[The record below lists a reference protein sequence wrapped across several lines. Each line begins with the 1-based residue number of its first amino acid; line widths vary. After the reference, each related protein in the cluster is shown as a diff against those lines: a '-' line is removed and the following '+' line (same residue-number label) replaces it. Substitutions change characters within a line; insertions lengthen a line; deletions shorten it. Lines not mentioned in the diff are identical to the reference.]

1 MKFKPISV
9 LVPYIY
15 ITGFPLA
22 MTVLVFIRPRTKI
35 WRMTRTRVFR

>member
-1 MKFKPISV
+1 MKFKPASV
-9 LVPYIY
+9 LVPY